1 MMEMSIKMIEEMDKE
16 KTKNTATDTI
26 NATNE
31 VIEKS
36 AAEAADVKATTM
48 MIGKNQASP
57 EGNERGAASS
67 SGV

>member
-1 MMEMSIKMIEEMDKE
+1 MMEMYIKMTEEMDKE

-31 VIEKS
+31 AIEKR
-36 AAEAADVKATTM
+36 AAEAVDVKATTM
-48 MIGKNQASP
+48 MIRKNQASP

-67 SGV
+67 SDV